1 MDPSG
6 VPLDAPSPGGPSR
19 KKAEVDYKFCL
30 LCSNLLYPKED
41 RMTNTLNYICKACGQ
56 VQPAEASCTYRNQLG
71 STVTETAGVTTDVA
85 NDPTVGKTL
94 EVHNPYDCSKCGGDV
109 TCNHCGSSLLV
120 DGRLL
125 EEKGSGSRTVLTTP
139 KYHDPKDASF
149 CYRSC
154 QSQRRTPR
162 RLSGHDLGPQRS
174 SHQRR
179 MSSC

>member
-85 NDPTVGKTL
+85 NDPTVGTSP
-94 EVHNPYDCSKCGGDV
+94 ERHDPSHCSRCGELV
-109 TCNHCGSSLLV
+109 MCNRCGKSLLV
-120 DGRLL
+120 QGKSKDEGAAAQEQSIHDSTVSDPEDGQPHHRGGDAAPS
-125 EEKGSGSRTVLTTP
+125 KCSR
-139 KYHDPKDASF
+139 
-149 CYRSC
+149 
-154 QSQRRTPR
+154 QSQ
-162 RLSGHDLGPQRS
+162 SGAS
-174 SHQRR
+174 
-179 MSSC
+179 